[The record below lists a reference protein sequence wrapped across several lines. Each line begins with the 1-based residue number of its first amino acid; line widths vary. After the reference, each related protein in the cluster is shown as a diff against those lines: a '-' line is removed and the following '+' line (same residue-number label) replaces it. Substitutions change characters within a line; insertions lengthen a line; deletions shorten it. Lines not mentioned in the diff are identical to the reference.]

1 MSVII
6 KSVHLTGMSLV
17 AFNLQTSIPMQAIIE
32 NLSIVLLYLPIL
44 THSLTHSLLYRLIK
58 TPHAGCAPRM
68 PFLLQLP
75 ISCSCHCRAQR
86 LTHSPTHT
94 HSPIYIPTQNSFS
107 SSPSSPS
114 SPSSSL
120 TPTTHSKAAFHAFP
134 SPSSHP
140 PSPPPLPPSSSS
152 PPPQTTE
159 PSMTAGTPSNPPY
172 YAYLTTPNSPSN

>member
-107 SSPSSPS
+107 SSPSS
-114 SPSSSL
+114 SL